1 MKITFSG
8 KVLRDDKIITIETEE
23 KKEKPKIISNTIP
36 KFIQDNKGTWI
47 KNPEWSDT

>member
-23 KKEKPKIISNTIP
+23 KKEKRVPTTLTVSQRQFFSLVVQRELVLPST
-36 KFIQDNKGTWI
+36 
-47 KNPEWSDT
+47 